1 MVDYIN
7 KMLKKVLFGLFY
19 IIKKAYLCAM
29 FLQRV
34 HIAPSQ
40 QQQRRVSQQPM
51 AEGVRVQ

>member
-7 KMLKKVLFGLFY
+7 KMLKKVLCGLFY

-40 QQQRRVSQQPM
+40 QQQRRVSQQVM
-51 AEGVRVQ
+51 LGESVRK